1 MAVSAC
7 SVDRETFA
15 EPGVTA
21 LQRGCEQLHRPGER
35 GNGRLGGVM
44 TARGPGMGLEETT
57 KGTMMSVSDA
67 ETSVY
72 GAAAPKTPARRKTR
86 VQHLQQMKQAG
97 EKWSM
102 LTAYDYSTAR
112 LFEEAEIPVLLVG
125 DSAAN
130 VVYGYD
136 TTVAIT
142 VDELIPLVRGV
153 VRGAPHALV
162 VADLPFGSYE
172 SSPEQA
178 LATAVRFMKEGGA
191 HAVKLEGGE
200 RVADTIHKLTAAGIP
215 VMAHIGFTPQ
225 SVNTLGGFRVQGRGD
240 GAEQLVADAI
250 AVQEA
255 GAFSVVME
263 MVPAELAGQVT
274 RKLTIPT
281 VGIGA
286 GVECDAQV
294 LVWQDM
300 VGYTGG
306 KTAKFVKQFADVGGQ
321 LRTAAATYADEVRR
335 GVFPGPEHSY

>member
-1 MAVSAC
+1 MS
-7 SVDRETFA
+7 EK
-15 EPGVTA
+15 PGDPVWA
-21 LQRGCEQLHRPGER
+21 SRNQ
-35 GNGRLGGVM
+35 
-44 TARGPGMGLEETT
+44 T
-57 KGTMMSVSDA
+57 KGTMMSVSDEQSPA
-67 ETSVY
+67 Y
-72 GAAAPKTPARRKTR
+72 GATPAEAVPAEKPRRKTR
-86 VQHLQQMKQAG
+86 VQHLQQMKAEG
-97 EKWSM
+97 ERWSM
-102 LTAYDYSTAR
+102 LTAYDYSSAR
-112 LFEEAEIPVLLVG
+112 LFEEAGIPVLLVG

-136 TTVAIT
+136 TTVPIT
-142 VDELIPLVRGV
+142 IDELIPLVRGV

-162 VADLPFGSYE
+162 VADLPFGTYE
-172 SSPEQA
+172 SSPQQA
-178 LATAVRFMKEGGA
+178 LATATRFMKEGGA

-200 RVADTIHKLTAAGIP
+200 RVAEQIALITSAGIP

-263 MVPAELAGQVT
+263 MVPADIAGQVT

-286 GVECDAQV
+286 GADCDAQV

-300 VGYTGG
+300 AGYTSG
-306 KTAKFVKQFADVGGQ
+306 KTAKFVKRFGNVGDE
-321 LRTAAATYADEVRR
+321 LRTAAAAYAAEVRQ
-335 GVFPGPEHSY
+335 GTFPGPEHSF